1 MFRDMSMPSAQVE
14 VFAVQRRRR
23 FSANE
28 IDDFVPA
35 FEHDQMLAARS
46 FGI

>member
-1 MFRDMSMPSAQVE
+1 MSAGVGLK
-14 VFAVQRRRR
+14 
-23 FSANE
+23 ANE

-35 FEHDQMLAARS
+35 FEHDQILAARS